1 MKKNTRKLNSQV
13 RVSRVAF
20 AVAGFLA
27 CATPA
32 RNAESRPL
40 RPEAGGY
47 QVDVLVDGMPSPT
60 FWHDGETFVLGRLG
74 DRYTI
79 RVTNHTGRRVEAVI
93 SVDGRDVI
101 DGKPGDFTGKRGYL
115 VPAWGQ
121 VEVDGWRLSQWQA
134 AAFRF
139 SSVADSYAARVG
151 TARNVGVIGVA
162 IFPERVYRPLPHP
175 IYPAVPYRDDYSGRL
190 EDYSSK
196 GATAEQAPSASP
208 TTAGAPAHAQADRA
222 EPAAPAAKSKS
233 AESEAY
239 APRRSRPGLGTEFGE
254 AVSSQ
259 IHQVEFVRANLS
271 QPAAVLGLRYNDR
284 AGLIAMGID
293 VDGCCAAD
301 DSSLRRTADPFPVS
315 HTRYA
320 RPPRGWQQY

>member
-1 MKKNTRKLNSQV
+1 MKNNSRNSCSPV
-13 RVSRVAF
+13 RVGRIAF
-20 AVAGFLA
+20 ILAGAVA
-27 CATPA
+27 CAAPA
-32 RNAESRPL
+32 RNAESRSL

-47 QVDVLVDGMPSPT
+47 QVEVLGDGAPAHS
-60 FWHDGETFVLGRLG
+60 FWHDGETFVLGHLG

-79 RVTNHTGRRVEAVI
+79 RVCNHTGRRVEAVV

-101 DGKPGDFTGKRGYL
+101 DGKPGDFARKSGYL

-121 VEVDGWRLSQWQA
+121 VEIDGWRLSQAQA

-139 SSVADSYAARVG
+139 SSVADSYAARMG
-151 TARNVGVIGVA
+151 SARNVGVIGVA
-162 IFPERVYRPLPHP
+162 IFPERLYRPPP
-175 IYPAVPYRDDYSGRL
+175 RPYYPAVPYRYDDERRFDSYGSNRADKEGLGSAPAPR
-190 EDYSSK
+190 SS
-196 GATAEQAPSASP
+196 APAQTPLANEAPSEAKGRSA
-208 TTAGAPAHAQADRA
+208 AG
-222 EPAAPAAKSKS
+222 
-233 AESEAY
+233 ESY

-259 IHQVEFVRANLS
+259 IREVEFVRANPS
-271 QPAAVLGLRYNDR
+271 EPAAVLGLRYNDR

-293 VDGCCAAD
+293 VDGPWCCSD

-320 RPPRGWQQY
+320 RPPSGWQQY